1 MLRNRVR
8 KLKIKNYELKFCK
21 RLTVNE
27 LQIKIVHFILFQFL
41 REMSIL
47 TIKKWAFPLN
57 LKPQQRGLWSA
68 ILGTASLIETTKI
81 GDY

>member
-8 KLKIKNYELKFCK
+8 
-21 RLTVNE
+21 
-27 LQIKIVHFILFQFL
+27 
-41 REMSIL
+41 EMSIL
-47 TIKKWAFPLN
+47 KIKKWAFTLN

-81 GDY
+81 DDYRLRIAVEGPLSISTDFKPF